1 MAMNAPK
8 HSVDNPSF
16 ERRARVLYR
25 EASHAIDPATAGR
38 LRAARRTALETT
50 QKPAQPR
57 GVRMLLPTGAIAA
70 IALAVLMAWS
80 PMQNREN
87 DALQAQMNVAK
98 VIDAD
103 GDLPPDPDNA
113 DPGMVQNLD
122 FYDWLASNNN
132 SSSQAN
138 R

>member
-1 MAMNAPK
+1 MNAPK
-8 HSVDNPSF
+8 QSLDNRSL
-16 ERRARVLYR
+16 ERRARALYR

-38 LRAARRTALETT
+38 LRAARRTALEAT
-50 QKPAQPR
+50 KAPAQPR
-57 GVRMLLPTGAIAA
+57 GVRMLLPTGALAA

-80 PMQNREN
+80 PLQNRGN

-98 VIDAD
+98 VVDAE

-113 DPGMVQNLD
+113 DPSMVQNLD

-132 SSSQAN
+132 SSSEAN

>member
-8 HSVDNPSF
+8 HSLDNRSF
-16 ERRARVLYR
+16 ERRARALYR
-25 EASHAIDPATAGR
+25 EASHSIDPATAGR
-38 LRAARRTALETT
+38 LRAARRTALEAA

-57 GVRMLLPTGAIAA
+57 GVRMLLPTGALAA
-70 IALAVLMAWS
+70 IALAALMAWS
-80 PMQNREN
+80 PLQNRGN

-98 VIDAD
+98 VIDAES
-103 GDLPPDPDNA
+103 DLPPDPDNA

>member
-1 MAMNAPK
+1 MNAPK
-8 HSVDNPSF
+8 HSVDNRSF
-16 ERRARVLYR
+16 ERRARALYR
-25 EASHAIDPATAGR
+25 ESAHAIDPATAGR
-38 LRAARRTALETT
+38 LRAARRTALETA
-50 QKPAQPR
+50 KAPAQPR
-57 GVRMLLPTGAIAA
+57 GVRMLLPTGALAA

-80 PMQNREN
+80 PMQNRGN

-98 VIDAD
+98 AIDAE

-113 DPGMVQNLD
+113 DPSMVQNLD

>member
-1 MAMNAPK
+1 MNAPK

-16 ERRARVLYR
+16 ERRARALYR

-38 LRAARRTALETT
+38 LRAARRTALEAAQTSV
-50 QKPAQPR
+50 QPR
-57 GVRMLLPTGAIAA
+57 RVRMLLPTGALAA

-80 PMQNREN
+80 PVQNRDN

-98 VIDAD
+98 LIDAD
-103 GDLPPDPDNA
+103 SDLPPDPDNA

-122 FYDWLASNNN
+122 FYDWLASNNS